1 MINNGIIGEKMEILK
16 VRTPRGLE
24 LKGAIFGDTTNDT
37 VLIMLTGICSNV
49 FQNELLY
56 STGKLLEKNG
66 ITCIIAHAH
75 DSFSCFA
82 YTDFSIGKQR
92 HAGVFNDDF
101 NMVYEDVESYV
112 KYAKEEMGFKKIIL
126 AGHSLGSNKII
137 HYLGNTP
144 DDYVDY
150 FIVSCPVDIMHWW
163 DVMPNIEKCHKMAE
177 SWVKERHGNDL
188 LPFLFGGFS
197 PMTANSVMGFYNAEN
212 LKNCPVLSKKGETKS
227 LYNIKPRGSFIIGSR
242 DSVTGKSPKA
252 FMEQLNNWTK
262 NPELNKVI
270 EVQGASHIFFG
281 MHDEYAQLILDTI
294 QSEVLAAV

>member
-1 MINNGIIGEKMEILK
+1 MDIIK
-16 VRTPRGLE
+16 VKTPRGLE
-24 LKGAIFGDTTNDT
+24 LKGAVFGDNTNDT

-56 STGKLLEKNG
+56 ATGNLLSQNG

-101 NMVYEDVESYV
+101 SMVYEDVESYV
-112 KYAKEEMGFKKIIL
+112 NYAKNMGFKNIIL

-137 HYLGNTP
+137 HYLGTTK

-150 FIVSCPVDIMHWW
+150 FIISSPIDIMHWW
-163 DVMPNIEKCHKMAE
+163 NIMPNIDKCFEMAAKM
-177 SWVKERHGNDL
+177 VKEGRGDEI

-197 PMTANSVMGFYNAEN
+197 PMTANTVVGFYNADN
-212 LKNCPVLSKKGETKS
+212 LKNCPVLSGQGEVES
-227 LYNIKPRGSFIIGSR
+227 LYNIKPNGSFIIGSK
-242 DSVTGKSPKA
+242 DSVTGSSPKK
-252 FMEQLNNWTK
+252 FMETLNFWTK
-262 NPELNKVI
+262 HPQRNQVI
-270 EVQGASHIFFG
+270 EVEGASHIFYG
-281 MHDEYAQLILDTI
+281 MHDTYAKIILDCI
-294 QSEVLAAV
+294 EKHFAPVWA

>member
-1 MINNGIIGEKMEILK
+1 MEILK
-16 VRTPRGLE
+16 VTTPRGLE
-24 LKGAIFGDTTNDT
+24 LKGAIFGDNKNDT

-56 STGKLLEKNG
+56 TTGKLLESNG
-66 ITCIIAHAH
+66 ISCIIAHAH

-112 KYAKEEMGFKKIIL
+112 KYAKEEMGFKNIVL

-144 DDYVDY
+144 DNYVDY
-150 FIVSCPVDIMHWW
+150 FIISSPVDIMHWW
-163 DVMPNIEKCHKMAE
+163 KIMPNIDKCFDMAKSIVDE
-177 SWVKERHGNDL
+177 GRGDDI

-197 PMTANSVMGFYNAEN
+197 PMTANTVLGFYNADN
-212 LKNCPVLSKKGETKS
+212 LKNCPVLSGNGETRS
-227 LYNIKPRGSFIIGSR
+227 LYNIKPNGAFIIGSK
-242 DSVTGKSPKA
+242 DSVTGNSPKS
-252 FMEQLNNWTK
+252 FMEKLNSWTR
-262 NPELNKVI
+262 NPNHNIVI
-270 EVQGASHIFFG
+270 EVPDASHIFFG
-281 MHDEYAQLILDTI
+281 KHDIYAETILECINNHMCYT
-294 QSEVLAAV
+294 AV